1 MTSTDYENPYRPL
14 PVRVFNLIGRAG
26 RNSGRCLEIDP
37 LIDYARRKTGLT
49 DFGEDGHLRALAV
62 LVESINDEARLTA
75 TGRLIQ
81 KSRLAAA
88 LVHRLRIED
97 LLRRNPEIHDI
108 DLGTIV
114 LITGLQRTG
123 TTLLQRLL
131 NSHPGVRGVS
141 GTEAL
146 DPVSAANLKK
156 RGQKARKL
164 RAVLAKRA
172 ISYLAPQFMAIHPIE
187 PEEPEEDV
195 MLPDADHR
203 VERRVVVGN
212 EVEHGVLAGAGERRP
227 ERVPDGGRRSEAQE
241 DERRGPPHR
250 SDNLPV
256 GIDGRERPP
265 SGGWHGCAHANPPR
279 CRSGHADRGGRSR
292 FVPSSSGPAGRWC
305 GRTATAMQPTT

>member
-256 GIDGRERPP
+256 G
-265 SGGWHGCAHANPPR
+265 
-279 CRSGHADRGGRSR
+279 
-292 FVPSSSGPAGRWC
+292 
-305 GRTATAMQPTT
+305 QPCWE